1 MMTPAHPQ
9 AAALTT
15 PREDYLRSLAIQACI
30 YTWPLYEMQRMRAA
44 TSARKAPAQG
54 FAGDSPESTQRW
66 CNLFTHERELLIAGK
81 SRVVM
86 PNNDT
91 LYANAWLDL
100 SAGPLVI
107 HLPDTG
113 SRYYVLG
120 FFDYYTNPFAHLG
133 TRTTGNAAGTV
144 LVTGPQWTGQVP
156 AQFQTPGRHIQS
168 ATYWVWIIGRILV
181 EGQHD
186 VPVVNALQDQFC
198 MQTLSDWNHQ
208 SNTSDSPNKA
218 SQASPARRFDAQ
230 FDPRAPL
237 TPDHFRTV
245 VNDALRSCPAQASD
259 ALLLAQFGAVGI
271 GAHQDAVLAP
281 EAQAALAQAVG
292 SVQALVQSHESHV
305 FGNAVKQTAQQAWKL
320 PDYLGDSFGTHLLR
334 RAFVARQGIGQLT
347 TDEAAY
353 LRCEVDADGAL
364 LNGAHSY
371 TLHFAPGELPPVDA
385 FWSITLYRCSDYF
398 LVANPIER
406 YSMGDRT
413 EGLVRDAD
421 GGLTLTLAAHAP
433 LEAKARANWL
443 PSCEDDFFLCL
454 RAYLP
459 RPNLLNG
466 DYVLPTP
473 QRLL

>member
-1 MMTPAHPQ
+1 MTQAQAPAH
-9 AAALTT
+9 TT

-44 TSARKAPAQG
+44 TSARKAPGQG

-107 HLPDTG
+107 ELPDTG

-120 FFDYYTNPFAHLG
+120 FLDYYTNPFAHVG

-144 LVTGPQWTGQVP
+144 LVTGPQWDGQVP
-156 AQFQTPGRHIQS
+156 EQFQTPGRHIRS
-168 ATYWVWIIGRILV
+168 ATNWVWIIGRILV
-181 EGQHD
+181 DGQND
-186 VPVVNALQDQFC
+186 VPVVNALQDQFRI
-198 MQTLSDWNHQ
+198 QTLSDWNQ
-208 SNTSDSPNKA
+208 QDNTIVPQHI
-218 SQASPARRFDAQ
+218 QASPARRFDAQ
-230 FDPRAPL
+230 FDSRAPL
-237 TPDHFRTV
+237 TSDRFRTM
-245 VNDALRSCPAQASD
+245 VNDALRSCPAQAAD
-259 ALLLAQFGAVGI
+259 ALLLAQFEAVGI
-271 GAHQDAVLAP
+271 GANQDAVLAP
-281 EAQAALAQAVG
+281 EVQAALAQAVG

-305 FGNAVKQTAQQAWKL
+305 FEKAVTQTAQQAWKL
-320 PDYLGDSFGTHLLR
+320 PDYLGESFGTHLLR

-364 LNGAHSY
+364 LNGAHAY

-385 FWSITLYRCSDYF
+385 FWSITLYRYSDYF

-406 YSMGDRT
+406 YSVGDRT
-413 EGLVRDAD
+413 AGLVRDDD

-433 LEAKARANWL
+433 LDAKARANWL
-443 PSCEDDFFLCL
+443 PSCDDDFFLCL

-459 RPNLLNG
+459 RSNLLNG
-466 DYVLPTP
+466 DYLLPTP
-473 QRLL
+473 QRLF